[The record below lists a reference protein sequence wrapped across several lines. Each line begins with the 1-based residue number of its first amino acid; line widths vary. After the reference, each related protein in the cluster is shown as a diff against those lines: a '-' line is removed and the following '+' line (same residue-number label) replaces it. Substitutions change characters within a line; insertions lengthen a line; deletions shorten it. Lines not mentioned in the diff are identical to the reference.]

1 MVWLLLLQPEPAS
14 AIGGGLGT
22 LALCTSYICLSSV
35 SVTTLS
41 SHYSSTS
48 MANSTNNN
56 DSVLLILIFF
66 LWGGIFEGCHFAA
79 GCCLSSWMMTDEWI
93 KVLVACAGKMKKFD
107 QQDVVVV
114 VADHSHSTITM
125 KLEPR
130 QTKNNETK
138 SPYYSVA
145 QSLLFC
151 GWLAATVV
159 VGRTVTATT
168 VCGGGAD
175 STLICHCVRVQQQQV
190 SPFVAFSHFA
200 PHSGRSSVR
209 PFALL
214 ALQIHFSRIN

>member
-1 MVWLLLLQPEPAS
+1 
-14 AIGGGLGT
+14 
-22 LALCTSYICLSSV
+22 
-35 SVTTLS
+35 
-41 SHYSSTS
+41 
-48 MANSTNNN
+48 
-56 DSVLLILIFF
+56 
-66 LWGGIFEGCHFAA
+66 
-79 GCCLSSWMMTDEWI
+79 MMTDEWI

-114 VADHSHSTITM
+114 VVADHSHSTITM
-125 KLEPR
+125 KPEPR

-138 SPYYSVA
+138 SPYYSGSVTA
-145 QSLLFC
+145 VL
-151 GWLAATVV
+151 WLAGGHCRRRRSVAATAV
-159 VGRTVTATT
+159 R
-168 VCGGGAD
+168 GGGAD

>member
-1 MVWLLLLQPEPAS
+1 
-14 AIGGGLGT
+14 
-22 LALCTSYICLSSV
+22 
-35 SVTTLS
+35 
-41 SHYSSTS
+41 
-48 MANSTNNN
+48 
-56 DSVLLILIFF
+56 
-66 LWGGIFEGCHFAA
+66 
-79 GCCLSSWMMTDEWI
+79 MMTDEWI
-93 KVLVACAGKMKKFD
+93 EVLVACAEKVEKFD
-107 QQDVVVV
+107 QQDVVVVV

-125 KLEPR
+125 KPEPR

-159 VGRTVTATT
+159 VGRTVTATA
-168 VCGGGAD
+168 VCGGGGAD

-209 PFALL
+209 PFAFACATTDPLLSDQLTFSDSSRAHGSGAAALL
-214 ALQIHFSRIN
+214 ATQKKVTFSTTPGILVYPAICRNVHTVDSTSVAERKKRDNAIDEHTKMGSKFFHDCQE

>member
-35 SVTTLS
+35 SVTTLIS
-41 SHYSSTS
+41 LQQHQHGKL
-48 MANSTNNN
+48 NKHNN

-114 VADHSHSTITM
+114 VVADHSHSTITM
-125 KLEPR
+125 KPEPR

-138 SPYYSVA
+138 SPYYSGSVTA
-145 QSLLFC
+145 VL
-151 GWLAATVV
+151 WLAGWRPLSSS
-159 VGRTVTATT
+159 VGRSLRRRCA
-168 VCGGGAD
+168 A
-175 STLICHCVRVQQQQV
+175 
-190 SPFVAFSHFA
+190 AA
-200 PHSGRSSVR
+200 E
-209 PFALL
+209 
-214 ALQIHFSRIN
+214 RIPL

>member
-1 MVWLLLLQPEPAS
+1 
-14 AIGGGLGT
+14 
-22 LALCTSYICLSSV
+22 
-35 SVTTLS
+35 
-41 SHYSSTS
+41 
-48 MANSTNNN
+48 
-56 DSVLLILIFF
+56 
-66 LWGGIFEGCHFAA
+66 
-79 GCCLSSWMMTDEWI
+79 MMTDEWI

-114 VADHSHSTITM
+114 VVADHSHSTITM
-125 KLEPR
+125 KPEPR

-151 GWLAATVV
+151 GWLAGGHCRRRSVA
-159 VGRTVTATT
+159 ATT
-168 VCGGGAD
+168 VCGGGGAD

-209 PFALL
+209 PSLLL
-214 ALQIHFSRIN
+214 ALPQIHFSRIN